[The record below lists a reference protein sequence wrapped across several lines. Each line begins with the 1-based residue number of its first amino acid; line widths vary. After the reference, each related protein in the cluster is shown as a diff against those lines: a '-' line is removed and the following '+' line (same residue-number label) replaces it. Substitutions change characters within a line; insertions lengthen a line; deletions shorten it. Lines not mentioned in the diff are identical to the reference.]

1 MQYYYFIYYYFQSNL
16 LSNNFNNL
24 YLICKVQNTLSY
36 KMFNFIERKWEFHK
50 LMTNLFSCIIHI
62 N

>member
-50 LMTNLFSCIIHI
+50 FNDQSI
-62 N
+62 